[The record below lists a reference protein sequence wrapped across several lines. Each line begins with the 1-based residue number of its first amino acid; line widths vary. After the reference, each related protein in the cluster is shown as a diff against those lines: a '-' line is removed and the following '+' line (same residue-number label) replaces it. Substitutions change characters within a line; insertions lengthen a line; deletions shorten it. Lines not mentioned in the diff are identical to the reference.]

1 MIISEE
7 MHGRQFEWAG
17 QEFSLPILHYY
28 LTGLEKKC
36 PAICPVPLPVVRMEL
51 LPIYDFTQIRQIPY
65 FHTLYLFKYGF
76 VIMDPCDK
84 SY

>member
-28 LTGLEKKC
+28 LTGLEEKC
-36 PAICPVPLPVVRMEL
+36 PAICPVSPPVIRMEL
-51 LPIYDFTQIRQIPY
+51 GTPY
-65 FHTLYLFKYGF
+65 FFSGT
-76 VIMDPCDK
+76 
-84 SY
+84 